1 MFDKDSSPVLRRGFI
16 QSSFIGLVATGLNY
30 SNAYN
35 DTKKIETMANKKEL
49 LESLIACLGGP
60 WPKPCSLEPKT
71 KKIIN

>member
-16 QSSFIGLVATGLNY
+16 KSSAIGLVASGLNY

-49 LESLIACLGGP
+49 LESLITCLGKSIFFSSFFLGV
-60 WPKPCSLEPKT
+60 
-71 KKIIN
+71 NNG

>member
-16 QSSFIGLVATGLNY
+16 QSSSIGLVASGLNY

-71 KKIIN
+71 KKNN

>member
-1 MFDKDSSPVLRRGFI
+1 MFDKDSSPVLRRFI
-16 QSSFIGLVATGLNY
+16 QSSAIGLVASGLKY

-60 WPKPCSLEPKT
+60 WLSLVPLSRKQ
-71 KKIIN
+71 KK

>member
-16 QSSFIGLVATGLNY
+16 QSSCHWISSQWFDN
-30 SNAYN
+30 SSAYN

-60 WPKPCSLEPKT
+60 WPEPCSLEPKN
-71 KKIIN
+71 KKNN